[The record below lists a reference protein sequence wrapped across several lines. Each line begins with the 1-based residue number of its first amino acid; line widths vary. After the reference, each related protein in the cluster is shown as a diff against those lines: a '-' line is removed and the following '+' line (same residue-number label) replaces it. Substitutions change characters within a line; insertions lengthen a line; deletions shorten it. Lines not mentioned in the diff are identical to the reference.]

1 MGIQYDE
8 FFQRCDVIGMTTTG
22 AAKNRK
28 LLSLLK
34 CRMVLVEEAAQ
45 VLEPHVIAAL
55 PPTCD
60 HLVMI
65 GESDT
70 QFRNV
75 KTPAISRF

>member
-1 MGIQYDE
+1 MPLAIRNPLRAYDTME

-22 AAKNRK
+22 AAKNRR

-70 QFRNV
+70 
-75 KTPAISRF
+75 I